1 MDIMKD
7 NQVKKLPAFNH
18 IKVLQ
23 DGNYGCTLCAGN
35 KIYNGVFTQDWE
47 CIEKLHL
54 VEVDAYD
61 NYDYVL
67 VDKLYPMLDADD
79 ITIKDNEE
87 YARELLLNFEDNTIP
102 ISEQNP
108 KALFM
113 SQYQNGDI
121 TLTLENTLIPY
132 KYFSIAF
139 IENIFDKIYRCNC
152 GKTFAAGRI
161 CWSRVEKVFGIDLI
175 TNNSPFDI
183 ALKQVIKEYISFENI
198 AIDEVEKKYPDL
210 DALDFDYD
218 LRIFEEMETLD
229 DAFRL
234 EIANGAYDICYLAY
248 ITYLRDNCPDS
259 YDDTLKL

>member
-1 MDIMKD
+1 MDENK
-7 NQVKKLPAFNH
+7 VTKLPAFNH

-23 DGNYGCTLCAGN
+23 DGNYGCTLVAAN
-35 KIYNGVFTQDWE
+35 RIYNGVYTQNWE

-54 VEVDAYD
+54 VEVDAYG
-61 NYDYVL
+61 NYDYTL
-67 VDKLYPMLDADD
+67 IDKLSPMPDADD
-79 ITIKDNEE
+79 ITIDDNEG
-87 YARELLLNFEDNTIP
+87 YAKELLLNFEDDTIP

-139 IENIFDKIYRCNC
+139 IENIFDKIYMCNC

-198 AIDEVEKKYPDL
+198 AIDEVEKKYPYL